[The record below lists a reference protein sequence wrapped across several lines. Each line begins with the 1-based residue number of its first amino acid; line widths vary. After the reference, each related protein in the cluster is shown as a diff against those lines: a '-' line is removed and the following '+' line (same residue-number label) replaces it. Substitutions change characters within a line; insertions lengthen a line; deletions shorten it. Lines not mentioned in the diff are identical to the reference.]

1 MTFSLIATTD
11 SFEKARLNPEMATSL
26 RSGED
31 YASTEGYLP
40 DASTDVSLR
49 RFTHRP
55 MDGNTQEYLS
65 DVTAEFHDPDW
76 MSVRAPPTHTESR
89 FRVNT
94 SKSEPTDVEVD
105 LRPKRLSQQ
114 QTVLRASIEPSGSV
128 QKFKALAEKWEQR
141 TDVISPP
148 PPPVVATAPPG
159 SKKDSRSN
167 SVTTTLFSSST
178 TSTTVIKGESSNLP
192 PSLMP
197 RNTLSFSS
205 ERKAL
210 PFSRITSGSPF

>member
-1 MTFSLIATTD
+1 
-11 SFEKARLNPEMATSL
+11 MAASL

-31 YASTEGYLP
+31 YASTEGYLS

-55 MDGNTQEYLS
+55 MDGNTEEYLS
-65 DVTAEFHDPDW
+65 DVTAESPDPDW
-76 MSVRAPPTHTESR
+76 MSVQAPPTDTESR
-89 FRVNT
+89 FRGNT
-94 SKSEPTDVEVD
+94 SKSEPTDVEIA

-114 QTVLRASIEPSGSV
+114 QTVLRASIEPSVSV
-128 QKFKALAEKWEQR
+128 QKFKALAENWEQR

-148 PPPVVATAPPG
+148 PPPVVPTAPSG

-167 SVTTTLFSSST
+167 SVTTTSSST
-178 TSTTVIKGESSNLP
+178 TSTTDKGKVGTLP

-210 PFSRITSGSPF
+210 PFSRVSE